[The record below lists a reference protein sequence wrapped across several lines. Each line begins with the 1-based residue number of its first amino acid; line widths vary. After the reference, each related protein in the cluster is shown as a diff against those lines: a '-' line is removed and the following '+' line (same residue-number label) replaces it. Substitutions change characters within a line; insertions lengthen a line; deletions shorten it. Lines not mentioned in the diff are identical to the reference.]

1 MTKVI
6 MNKTSKILVIVESPH
21 KAKVITKILKD
32 AGYINTRV
40 TASAGHILKL
50 CDGNSKAFNSG
61 IYPDDNFRMNLKI
74 AEDKYKVVEE
84 IKTQVK
90 WADCV
95 CICSDNDRAGEYI
108 SWSLLEYAKIPMN
121 KAVRIVTHEITP
133 KAILYAIEHPVDFN
147 TAMVDAEKA
156 RQCTDKLLGY
166 GISPQAKKHIGAK
179 SVGRCQSVGLM
190 LVADRENEILD
201 FIPEKYFNLYLNFT
215 KNGKDFKAKYIGYK
229 NEKYDKIKN
238 ASEIKTIKYNC
249 QHSDYIIED
258 VSQVK
263 RNESPK
269 PPFCTAT
276 FQQDASSRLGLKVK
290 DAMSIA
296 QKLYEAGKISYMR
309 TDDTDMSPEFLEE
322 LKEYVENTYGNYKG
336 LRAKKATGV
345 ITQNGHE
352 CLRITDPALTP
363 DVFAQKETNNLVVKV
378 YTLIWQRTIASVMPN
393 AVYSETTNTIN
404 NNDHK
409 FVLSEKVLQEPGFR
423 LIYSYKDDADEIL
436 KETFKVGEVL
446 ENTQLEEV
454 AKETAP
460 PVRFTEASLVKE
472 LQRLSVG
479 RPSTFST
486 IVETIL
492 SPTRGYA
499 NLEDKQIVPTSRGLQ
514 LAAYCKRAFPKLINL
529 DYTKTME
536 EQLDK
541 IASGELNWL
550 DYMDSFYK
558 DLTETI
564 EANQEIGLVNDIEEK
579 LCPQC
584 GKRLIVRRSR
594 FGKLFYGC
602 DYPRCRYTESLP

>member
-1 MTKVI
+1 
-6 MNKTSKILVIVESPH
+6 MNKTDKILVVVESPH

-32 AGYINTRV
+32 AGYTNARV
-40 TASAGHILKL
+40 VASVGHILKL
-50 CDGNSKAFNSG
+50 ADGNRKTFNSG

-84 IKTQVK
+84 IKAQVK
-90 WADCV
+90 WADKV
-95 CICSDNDRAGEYI
+95 FLAADPDRSGAFI
-108 SWSLLEYAKIPMN
+108 AWSLLEHAQIPKS
-121 KAVRIVTHEITP
+121 KAARMTTHEITP
-133 KAILYAIEHPVDFN
+133 KAVLYAIEHPVEFED
-147 TAMVDAEKA
+147 ALVDAEKA
-156 RQCTDKLLGY
+156 RQCTDKLIGY
-166 GISPQAKKHIGAK
+166 SLSPEAKKHIGAK

-201 FIPEKYFNLYLNFT
+201 FIPEKYFNLYLSFT
-215 KNGKDFKAKYIGYK
+215 KNGKDFKAKYVGYK

-249 QHSDYIIED
+249 QHGDYIIED
-258 VSQVK
+258 VSQTK

-276 FQQDASSRLGLKVK
+276 FQQEASSRLGLKVK

-296 QKLYEAGKISYMR
+296 QKLYEAGFCTYLR
-309 TDDTDMSPEFLEE
+309 TDDTDMSPECLEE
-322 LKEYVENTYGNYKG
+322 LRAYIETAYGKANYKG
-336 LRAKKATGV
+336 PRAKKATGA

-352 CLRITDPALTP
+352 CLRVTDPALTP
-363 DVFAQKETNNLVVKV
+363 EIFAQKETNNLAVKV

-404 NNDHK
+404 NNEHK
-409 FVLSEKVLQEPGFR
+409 FVLTEKILVEPGFR
-423 LIYSYKDDADEIL
+423 VVYSYRDDADEIL
-436 KETFKVGEVL
+436 TEAFKIGEVL
-446 ENTQLEEV
+446 ENTKLEEI
-454 AKETAP
+454 ARETTP
-460 PVRFTEASLVKE
+460 PPRFTEASLVKE
-472 LQRLSVG
+472 LQRLSIG

-499 NLEDKQIVPTSRGLQ
+499 TLEEKQIVPTSRGLQ

-529 DYTKTME
+529 NYTRYME

-550 DYMDSFYK
+550 DYMNSFYK
-558 DLTETI
+558 DLIETI
-564 EANQEIGLVNDIEEK
+564 EANQETGLADEVAEK

-584 GKRLIVRRSR
+584 GKTLVVRRSR

-602 DYPRCRYTESLP
+602 DYPRCRYTESLE

>member
-1 MTKVI
+1 MS
-6 MNKTSKILVIVESPH
+6 KTDKILVIVESPH

-32 AGYINTRV
+32 AGYANARV
-40 TASAGHILKL
+40 IASVGHILTL
-50 CDGNSKAFNSG
+50 ADGNRKAFNSG

-74 AEDKYKVVEE
+74 AEDKHKVVEE

-90 WADCV
+90 WADK
-95 CICSDNDRAGEYI
+95 IFIAADPDRSGAYI
-108 SWSLLEYAKIPMN
+108 AWSLIEYANIPKS
-121 KAVRIVTHEITP
+121 KAVRMTTHEITP
-133 KAILYAIEHPVDFN
+133 KAVLYALEHPTEFEETLVY
-147 TAMVDAEKA
+147 AEKA

-166 GISPQAKKHIGAK
+166 AASPQARKHIGAK

-215 KNGKDFKAKYIGYK
+215 KNNTEFKAKYAGYK
-229 NEKYDKIKN
+229 NEKYDKIKD

-249 QHSDYIIED
+249 QHGDYIIEE
-258 VSQVK
+258 VSHVK

-276 FQQDASSRLGLKVK
+276 FQQEASTRLGLKVK

-309 TDDTDMSPEFLEE
+309 TDDTDMSPEFLVE
-322 LKEYVENTYGNYKG
+322 LKAYVETTYGKTSYKG
-336 LRAKKATGV
+336 PRVKKATGV
-345 ITQNGHE
+345 LTQNGHE

-363 DVFAQKETNNLVVKV
+363 EIFAQKETNNLAVKV
-378 YTLIWQRTIASVMPN
+378 YTLIWQRTVASVMPN
-393 AVYSETTNTIN
+393 AIYSETTNTIN

-409 FVLSEKVLQEPGFR
+409 FVLAEKVLLEPGFR
-423 LIYSYKDDADEIL
+423 TIYSYRDDADEL
-436 KETFKVGEVL
+436 VKETFKVGEVL
-446 ENTQLEEV
+446 ENTRLEEEE
-454 AKETAP
+454 KLTQP
-460 PVRFTEASLVKE
+460 KSRYTEASLVKE
-472 LQRLSVG
+472 LQAKNIG
-479 RPSTFST
+479 RPSTYAT

-499 NLEDKQIVPTSRGLQ
+499 SLEDKHIVPTSRGLQ

-529 DYTKTME
+529 NYTRSME

-541 IASGELNWL
+541 IASGKLNWL
-550 DYMDSFYK
+550 DYMNSFYK

-564 EANQEIGLVNDIEEK
+564 EANQEIGLADDVEEK
-579 LCPQC
+579 LCPEC
-584 GKRLIVRRSR
+584 GKKLIIRRSR
-594 FGKLFYGC
+594 FGKLFRGC
-602 DYPRCRYTESLP
+602 DYPRCKYTESL

>member
-1 MTKVI
+1 MS
-6 MNKTSKILVIVESPH
+6 KTDKILVITESPH
-21 KAKVITKILKD
+21 KAKVISKILKD
-32 AGYINTRV
+32 AGYTNAKTI
-40 TASAGHILKL
+40 ASVGHILTL
-50 CDGNSKAFNSG
+50 ADGNKKAFNSG

-90 WADCV
+90 WAEKVYVAAD
-95 CICSDNDRAGEYI
+95 DDRSGAFI
-108 SWSLLEYAKIPMN
+108 AWSLLEHTKIPKE
-121 KAVRIVTHEITP
+121 KARRMVMHEITP
-133 KAILYAIEHPVDFN
+133 KAVLYAIENPVEFN
-147 TAMVDAEKA
+147 DALVNAEKA

-166 GISPQAKKHIGAK
+166 GLSPEAKKHIGAK

-215 KNGKDFKAKYIGYK
+215 KNDKKFRAKYIGYK
-229 NEKYDKIKN
+229 NEKYDKIKS

-249 QHSDYIIED
+249 QHSDYVIED
-258 VSQVK
+258 VSQAK

-276 FQQDASSRLGLKVK
+276 FQQEASSRLGLKVK

-309 TDDTDMSPEFLEE
+309 TDDTDMSPEFLAE
-322 LKEYVENTYGNYKG
+322 LKDYVEATYGKASYKG
-336 LRAKKATGV
+336 LRVKKAAGI

-363 DVFAQKETNNLVVKV
+363 ELFAQKETNNLAVKV

-404 NNDHK
+404 NSDHK
-409 FVLSEKVLQEPGFR
+409 FVLAEKVLIDPGFR
-423 LIYSYKDDADEIL
+423 IVYSYRDDKDEIL
-436 KETFKVGEVL
+436 SEAFKVGEVL
-446 ENTQLEEV
+446 ENVNLEEEEKLTQPK
-454 AKETAP
+454 A
-460 PVRFTEASLVKE
+460 RYTEASLVKE
-472 LQRLSVG
+472 LQSLNVG
-479 RPSTFST
+479 RPATFSS

-499 NLEDKQIVPTSRGLQ
+499 TLEEKHIVPTSRGLQ

-529 DYTKTME
+529 KYTEAME

-550 DYMDSFYK
+550 DYMNTFYN
-558 DLTETI
+558 DLIETI
-564 EANQEIGLVNDIEEK
+564 EANQETGLADNLEET
-579 LCPQC
+579 LCPLC
-584 GKRLIVRRSR
+584 NSPMVVRRSR
-594 FGKLFYGC
+594 FGRLFKGC
-602 DYPRCRYTESLP
+602 SQFPQCRGIVNID

>member
-1 MTKVI
+1 
-6 MNKTSKILVIVESPH
+6 MNKTDKILVIVESPH
-21 KAKVITKILKD
+21 KSKVISKILKD
-32 AGYINTRV
+32 AGYTNAKVI
-40 TASAGHILKL
+40 ASVGHILKL
-50 CDGNSKAFNSG
+50 ADGNKKAFNSG
-61 IYPDDNFRMNLKI
+61 IYPEDNFRMTLKI

-84 IKTQVK
+84 IKTQIK
-90 WADCV
+90 WADK
-95 CICSDNDRAGEYI
+95 IFIASDGDRSGEYI
-108 SWSLLEYAKIPMN
+108 SWSLLEYAKIPKN
-121 KAVRIVTHEITP
+121 KAARMIMHEITP
-133 KAILYAIEHPVDFN
+133 KAVLHALENPVNFDDALVN
-147 TAMVDAEKA
+147 AEKA
-156 RQCTDKLLGY
+156 RQCTDKLIGY
-166 GISPQAKKHIGAK
+166 SMSPQAKKHIGAK

-215 KNGKDFKAKYIGYK
+215 KNGKEFKAKYIGYK
-229 NEKYDKIKN
+229 NEKYDKIKSI
-238 ASEIKTIKYNC
+238 AEIKTIKYHCEN
-249 QHSDYIIED
+249 SDYTIED
-258 VSQVK
+258 VSQTK

-276 FQQDASSRLGLKVK
+276 FQQEASARLGLKVK

-296 QKLYEAGKISYMR
+296 QKLYEAGHISYMR
-309 TDDTDMSPEFLEE
+309 TDDTDMSPEFLTE
-322 LKEYVENTYGNYKG
+322 LKTFVESTYGNYKG
-336 LRAKKATGV
+336 LRAKKATKA

-363 DVFAQKETNNLVVKV
+363 DIFAQKETNNLAVKV
-378 YTLIWQRTIASVMPN
+378 YTLIWQRTVASVMPN

-409 FVLSEKVLQEPGFR
+409 FVLSEKVLVDPGFR
-423 LIYSYKDDADEIL
+423 TIYSYRDDADEIL
-436 KETFKVGEVL
+436 KEAFKVGEVL
-446 ENTQLEEV
+446 ENTKLEEV
-454 AKETAP
+454 ARETTP
-460 PVRFTEASLVKE
+460 PSRFTEASLVKE
-472 LQRLSVG
+472 LQTKDIG
-479 RPSTFST
+479 RPSTYAT

-499 NLEDKQIVPTSRGLQ
+499 NLEDKQIVPTSRGMQ

-529 DYTKTME
+529 NYTRTME

-550 DYMDSFYK
+550 DYMNNFYK

-564 EANQEIGLVNDIEEK
+564 ETNQETGLADDVEEK

-584 GKRLIVRRSR
+584 SSPMVVRRSR

-602 DYPRCRYTESLP
+602 PKYPQCRGIISID

>member
-1 MTKVI
+1 
-6 MNKTSKILVIVESPH
+6 MNKTDKILVIVESPH

-32 AGYINTRV
+32 AGYTNARV
-40 TASAGHILKL
+40 IASVGHILHL
-50 CDGNSKAFNSG
+50 ADGNRKAFNSG

-84 IKTQVK
+84 IKAQAK
-90 WADCV
+90 WADK
-95 CICSDNDRAGEYI
+95 IFIAADPDRSGAFI
-108 SWSLLEYAKIPMN
+108 SWSLLEYAKIPRS
-121 KAVRIVTHEITP
+121 KAVRMTTHEITP
-133 KAILYAIEHPVDFN
+133 KAILYAIEHPVEFKD
-147 TAMVDAEKA
+147 TLVDAERA

-166 GISPQAKKHIGAK
+166 GLSPEAKKHIGAK

-201 FIPEKYFNLYLNFT
+201 FIPEKYFNLYLSFT
-215 KNGKDFKAKYIGYK
+215 KNGKEFKAKYVGYK

-238 ASEIKTIKYNC
+238 ASEVKTIKYNC
-249 QHSDYIIED
+249 QHGDYIIEE

-276 FQQDASSRLGLKVK
+276 FQQEASSRLGLKVK

-296 QKLYEAGKISYMR
+296 QKLYEAGHISYMR
-309 TDDTDMSPEFLEE
+309 TDDTDMSPEFLGE
-322 LKEYVENTYGNYKG
+322 LKAYVEATYGNYKG
-336 LRAKKATGV
+336 LRAKKATGT

-352 CLRITDPALTP
+352 CLRITDPTLTP
-363 DVFAQKETNNLVVKV
+363 ESFAQKETNNLAVKV
-378 YTLIWQRTIASVMPN
+378 YTLIWQRTIAAVMPN

-409 FVLSEKVLQEPGFR
+409 FVLSEKVLVEPGFR
-423 LIYSYKDDADEIL
+423 AIYSYRDDADEII
-436 KETFKVGEVL
+436 KEAFKVGEVL
-446 ENTQLEEV
+446 ENTKLEEV
-454 AKETAP
+454 ARIATP
-460 PVRFTEASLVKE
+460 PPRFTEASLVKE
-472 LQRLSVG
+472 LQAKNIG
-479 RPSTFST
+479 RPSTYAT

-499 NLEDKQIVPTSRGLQ
+499 NLEDKQIVPTDRGLQ

-529 DYTKTME
+529 NYTRSME

-550 DYMDSFYK
+550 DYMNSFYK
-558 DLTETI
+558 DLVETI
-564 EANQEIGLVNDIEEK
+564 EANQETGLADAVEET
-579 LCPQC
+579 LCPEC
-584 GKRLIVRRSR
+584 NSPMVVRRSR
-594 FGKLFYGC
+594 FGRLFKGC
-602 DYPRCRYTESLP
+602 SRYPQCRGIVNIK

>member
-1 MTKVI
+1 
-6 MNKTSKILVIVESPH
+6 MNKTDKILVIVESPH

-32 AGYINTRV
+32 AGYANARV
-40 TASAGHILKL
+40 IASVGHILTL
-50 CDGNSKAFNSG
+50 ADGNRKAFNSG

-90 WADCV
+90 WADK
-95 CICSDNDRAGEYI
+95 IYLAADPDRSGAYI
-108 SWSLLEYAKIPMN
+108 AWSLLEYAQIPRN
-121 KAVRIVTHEITP
+121 KAARMTTHEITP
-133 KAILYAIEHPVDFN
+133 KAVLYALEHPVEFEE
-147 TAMVDAEKA
+147 TLVYAEKA

-166 GISPQAKKHIGAK
+166 SLSPEAKKHIGAK

-215 KNGKDFKAKYIGYK
+215 KNGKDFKAKYVGYK

-249 QHSDYIIED
+249 QHSDYVIED
-258 VSQVK
+258 VSQTK

-276 FQQDASSRLGLKVK
+276 FQQEASSRLGLKVK

-322 LKEYVENTYGNYKG
+322 LKAYVEDTYGNYKG
-336 LRAKKATGV
+336 LRAKKATGA

-363 DVFAQKETNNLVVKV
+363 EIFAQKETNNLAVKV

-409 FVLSEKVLQEPGFR
+409 FILAEKVLIEPGFR
-423 LIYSYKDDADEIL
+423 TIYTYRDDADEIV
-436 KETFKVGEVL
+436 KEAFKVGEVL
-446 ENTQLEEV
+446 ENTKLEEV
-454 AKETAP
+454 VKETTP
-460 PVRFTEASLVKE
+460 PARFTEASLVKE
-472 LQRLSVG
+472 LQSKNIG
-479 RPSTFST
+479 RPSTYAA

-499 NLEDKQIVPTSRGLQ
+499 ALEEKQIVPTSRGLQ

-529 DYTKTME
+529 NYTRSME

-541 IASGELNWL
+541 IASGELDWL
-550 DYMDSFYK
+550 DYMNSFYK

-564 EANQEIGLVNDIEEK
+564 EANQETGLADDVEEK
-579 LCPQC
+579 LCPLC
-584 GKRLIVRRSR
+584 NSPMVVRRSR

-602 DYPRCRYTESLP
+602 PRYPQCRGIISID

>member
-1 MTKVI
+1 
-6 MNKTSKILVIVESPH
+6 MNKTDKILVIVESPH

-32 AGYINTRV
+32 AGYTNTRV
-40 TASAGHILKL
+40 IASVGHILTL
-50 CDGNSKAFNSG
+50 GDGNRKAFNSG

-84 IKTQVK
+84 IKTQAK
-90 WADCV
+90 WAEK
-95 CICSDNDRAGEYI
+95 IFLASDPDRAGSYI
-108 SWSLLEYAKIPMN
+108 SWSLLEYAKIPRS
-121 KAVRIVTHEITP
+121 KATRMVMHEITP
-133 KAILYAIEHPVDFN
+133 KAVLYAIEHPIEFEDTLVY
-147 TAMVDAEKA
+147 AEKA
-156 RQCTDKLLGY
+156 RQCTDKLIGY
-166 GISPQAKKHIGAK
+166 SLSPEAKKHIGAK

-238 ASEIKTIKYNC
+238 ASEVKTIKYNC
-249 QHSDYIIED
+249 QQGDYIIED
-258 VSQVK
+258 VSQTK

-276 FQQDASSRLGLKVK
+276 FQQEASSRLGLKVK

-322 LKEYVENTYGNYKG
+322 LKTYVEATYGNYKG

-352 CLRITDPALTP
+352 CLRVTDPTLTP
-363 DVFAQKETNNLVVKV
+363 EIFEQKETNNLAVKV

-409 FVLSEKVLQEPGFR
+409 FVLSEKVLVEPGFR
-423 LIYSYKDDADEIL
+423 AIYSYRDDTDEVL
-436 KETFKVGEVL
+436 KEAFKVGEVL
-446 ENTQLEEV
+446 EDTKLEEV
-454 AKETAP
+454 ARTTTP
-460 PVRFTEASLVKE
+460 PSRFTEASLVKE
-472 LQRLSVG
+472 LQRLNVG

-499 NLEDKQIVPTSRGLQ
+499 NLEEKQIVPTDRGLQ

-529 DYTKTME
+529 NYTKAME

-550 DYMDSFYK
+550 DYMSNFYR

-564 EANQEIGLVNDIEEK
+564 EANQETGLADDIEES

-584 GKRLIVRRSR
+584 GKVLVVKRSR
-594 FGKLFYGC
+594 FGKLFKAC
-602 DYPRCRYTESLP
+602 PSFPHCRYTESIT

>member
-1 MTKVI
+1 
-6 MNKTSKILVIVESPH
+6 MNKTDKILVIVESPH

-32 AGYINTRV
+32 AGYTNARV
-40 TASAGHILKL
+40 IASVGHILTL
-50 CDGNSKAFNSG
+50 ADGNRKAFNSG
-61 IYPDDNFRMNLKI
+61 IYPDDSFRMNLKI
-74 AEDKYKVVEE
+74 ADDKYKVVED
-84 IKTQVK
+84 IKAQVK
-90 WADCV
+90 WADK
-95 CICSDNDRAGEYI
+95 IYLAADPDRSGAYI
-108 SWSLLEYAKIPMN
+108 AWSLLEYTGIPKS
-121 KAVRIVTHEITP
+121 KAARMTTHEITP
-133 KAILYAIEHPVDFN
+133 KAVLHAIEHPVEFEE
-147 TAMVDAEKA
+147 TLVFAEKA

-166 GISPQAKKHIGAK
+166 GLSPEAKKHIGAK

-201 FIPEKYFNLYLNFT
+201 FIPEKYFNLYVNFT

-229 NEKYDKIKN
+229 NEKFDKIKN

-258 VSQVK
+258 VSQTK

-276 FQQDASSRLGLKVK
+276 FQQEASARLGLKVK

-322 LKEYVENTYGNYKG
+322 LKTYVASTYGNYKG
-336 LRAKKATGV
+336 LRAKKATGA

-363 DVFAQKETNNLVVKV
+363 EIFAQKETNNLAVKV
-378 YTLIWQRTIASVMPN
+378 YTLIWQRTIAAVMPN

-409 FVLSEKVLQEPGFR
+409 FELSEKVLVDLGFR
-423 LIYSYKDDADEIL
+423 AIYSYRDDADEIV
-436 KETFKVGEVL
+436 KEAFKVGEVL
-446 ENTQLEEV
+446 ENTKLEEEE
-454 AKETAP
+454 KLTQP
-460 PVRFTEASLVKE
+460 KPRYTEASLVKE
-472 LQRLSVG
+472 LQTKNIG
-479 RPSTFST
+479 RPSTYAT

-499 NLEDKQIVPTSRGLQ
+499 ELEDKQIVPTSRGLQ

-529 DYTKTME
+529 NYTRAME

-550 DYMDSFYK
+550 DYMNSFYK

-564 EANQEIGLVNDIEEK
+564 ETNQETGLADEIEEK
-579 LCPQC
+579 LCPMC
-584 GKRLIVRRSR
+584 SSPMVVRRSR

-602 DYPRCRYTESLP
+602 PKYPQCRGIISID

>member
-1 MTKVI
+1 
-6 MNKTSKILVIVESPH
+6 MNKTDKILVIVESPH

-32 AGYINTRV
+32 AGYANARV
-40 TASAGHILKL
+40 IASVGHILTL
-50 CDGNSKAFNSG
+50 ADGNRKAFNSG
-61 IYPDDNFRMNLKI
+61 IYPDDNFKMNLKI

-84 IKTQVK
+84 IKAQAK
-90 WADCV
+90 WADK
-95 CICSDNDRAGEYI
+95 IYLAADPDRSGAYI
-108 SWSLLEYAKIPMN
+108 AWSLLEYAQIPRN
-121 KAVRIVTHEITP
+121 KAARMTTHEITP
-133 KAILYAIEHPVDFN
+133 KAVLYALEHSVEFEN
-147 TAMVDAEKA
+147 NLVCAEKA

-166 GISPQAKKHIGAK
+166 GLSPEAKKHIGAK

-215 KNGKDFKAKYIGYK
+215 KNGKEFKAKYVGYK

-249 QHSDYIIED
+249 QHSDYVIED
-258 VSQVK
+258 VSQTK

-276 FQQDASSRLGLKVK
+276 FQQEASSRLGLKVK

-322 LKEYVENTYGNYKG
+322 LKAYVEDTYGNYKG
-336 LRAKKATGV
+336 LRAKKATGA

-363 DVFAQKETNNLVVKV
+363 EIFAQKETNNLAVKV

-409 FVLSEKVLQEPGFR
+409 FILAEKVLIEPGFR
-423 LIYSYKDDADEIL
+423 TIYTYRDDADEIV

-446 ENTQLEEV
+446 ENTKLEEV
-454 AKETAP
+454 AKETTP
-460 PVRFTEASLVKE
+460 PARFTEASLVKE
-472 LQRLSVG
+472 LQSKNIG
-479 RPSTFST
+479 RPSTYAA

-499 NLEDKQIVPTSRGLQ
+499 ALEEKQIVPTSRGLQ

-529 DYTKTME
+529 NYTRSME

-550 DYMDSFYK
+550 DYMNSFYK

-564 EANQEIGLVNDIEEK
+564 EANQETGLADDVEEK
-579 LCPQC
+579 LCPMC
-584 GKRLIVRRSR
+584 NSPMVVRRSR

-602 DYPRCRYTESLP
+602 PRYPQCRGIISID

>member
-1 MTKVI
+1 
-6 MNKTSKILVIVESPH
+6 MNKTDKILVIVESPH
-21 KAKVITKILKD
+21 KSKVISKILKD
-32 AGYINTRV
+32 AGYTNAKVI
-40 TASAGHILKL
+40 ASVGHILKL
-50 CDGNSKAFNSG
+50 ADGNKKAFNSG
-61 IYPDDNFRMNLKI
+61 IYPEDNFRMTLKI

-84 IKTQVK
+84 IKTQIK
-90 WADCV
+90 WADK
-95 CICSDNDRAGEYI
+95 IFIASDGDRSGEYI
-108 SWSLLEYAKIPMN
+108 SWSLLEYAKIPKN
-121 KAVRIVTHEITP
+121 KAARMIMHEITP
-133 KAILYAIEHPVDFN
+133 KAVLHALENPVNFDDALVN
-147 TAMVDAEKA
+147 AEKA

-166 GISPQAKKHIGAK
+166 SMSPQAKKHIGAK

-215 KNGKDFKAKYIGYK
+215 KNGKEFKAKYIGYK
-229 NEKYDKIKN
+229 NEKYDKIKSI
-238 ASEIKTIKYNC
+238 AEIKTIKYHCEN
-249 QHSDYIIED
+249 SDYTIED
-258 VSQVK
+258 VSQTK

-276 FQQDASSRLGLKVK
+276 FQQEASARLGLKVK

-296 QKLYEAGKISYMR
+296 QKLYEAGHISYMR
-309 TDDTDMSPEFLEE
+309 TDDTDMSPEFLTE
-322 LKEYVENTYGNYKG
+322 LKTFVESTYGNYKG
-336 LRAKKATGV
+336 LRAKKATKA

-363 DVFAQKETNNLVVKV
+363 DIFAQKETNNLAVKV
-378 YTLIWQRTIASVMPN
+378 YTLIWQRTVASVMPN

-409 FVLSEKVLQEPGFR
+409 FVLSEKVLVDPGFR
-423 LIYSYKDDADEIL
+423 TIYSYRDDADEIL
-436 KETFKVGEVL
+436 KEAFKVGEVL
-446 ENTQLEEV
+446 ENTKLEEV
-454 AKETAP
+454 ARETTP
-460 PVRFTEASLVKE
+460 PSRFTEASLVKE
-472 LQRLSVG
+472 LQTKDIG
-479 RPSTFST
+479 RPSTYAT

-499 NLEDKQIVPTSRGLQ
+499 NLEDKQIVPTSRGMQ

-529 DYTKTME
+529 NYTRTME

-550 DYMDSFYK
+550 DYMNNFYK

-564 EANQEIGLVNDIEEK
+564 ETNQETGLADDVEEK

-584 GKRLIVRRSR
+584 SSPMVVRRSR

-602 DYPRCRYTESLP
+602 PKYPQCRGIISID